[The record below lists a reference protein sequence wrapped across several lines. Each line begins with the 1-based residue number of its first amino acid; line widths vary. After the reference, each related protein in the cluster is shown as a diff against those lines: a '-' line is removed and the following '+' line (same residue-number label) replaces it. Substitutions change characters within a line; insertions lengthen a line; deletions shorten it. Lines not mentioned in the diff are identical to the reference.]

1 MPKRNKTREQVDI
14 EKKRRSRFF
23 MMLSFLIVLYF
34 VLSFIF
40 GDMGLIS
47 YHKME
52 KNYQR
57 VEQDLDRLNKENERL
72 RKEADALK
80 TDPRYIERLA
90 RERLGLSKEG
100 EIIYEYE
107 GDAPKGEKGD
117 K

>member
-1 MPKRNKTREQVDI
+1 MPKKNKTREQAEM

-23 MMLSFLIVLYF
+23 MMLSLLFVLYF

-40 GDMGLIS
+40 GDMGLIG
-47 YHKME
+47 YHKMK

-57 VEQDLDRLNKENERL
+57 AEQELDRLNKENEKL

-107 GDAPKGEKGD
+107 EDTPKEEKES